1 MQLDKHYPIAPLS
14 LTLSLTHPSAYANL
28 PACVLACAY
37 LPAYACVRACV
48 QEDKLETE
56 YKKIMGTYRPGAS
69 SVAPREF
76 PLSAMV
82 TRVHVRDGHCISM
95 SLKLKKPATPE
106 QVTAALRS
114 FVPSQGQLVG
124 LPSAPESFIEVN
136 AHAHAVCDAA
146 CTSHDYARHPRA

>member
-14 LTLSLTHPSAYANL
+14 HPLSHSSLCLCES
-28 PACVLACAY
+28 
-37 LPAYACVRACV
+37 ACVRACVCLSAACV